1 MKELWFKGARLIKG
15 ARLNSDTSDYGLLAI
30 AGVDGQK
37 FLVSKNFEAIYRYNA
52 AESYALAI
60 AHLSDRI
67 RGDNHFIT
75 LCPTDDALLSLSQKK
90 ELQSI

>member
-1 MKELWFKGARLIKG
+1 
-15 ARLNSDTSDYGLLAI
+15 
-30 AGVDGQK
+30 
-37 FLVSKNFEAIYRYNA
+37 VSKNFEAIYRYNA